1 MGIEISGKHGSI
13 GASIKPSTA
22 PSLVAELPGI
32 LISPASSGAP
42 KATMEA
48 GS

>member
-1 MGIEISGKHGSI
+1 MDVEISGKRGSI
-13 GASIKPSTA
+13 GASIKPSA
-22 PSLVAELPGI
+22 KSSLVAEMPGLTI
-32 LISPASSGAP
+32 APAPSGGP

>member
-1 MGIEISGKHGSI
+1 MAGEISGKHGSM
-13 GASIKPSTA
+13 GASIKPSVA

-32 LISPASSGAP
+32 LIAPAPSGGP
-42 KATMEA
+42 KATIEA

>member
-1 MGIEISGKHGSI
+1 MGMEITGKHGSI
-13 GASIKPSTA
+13 GASIKPSVA

-32 LISPASSGAP
+32 LIAPAPAGGP

>member
-1 MGIEISGKHGSI
+1 MGMEITAKHGSI
-13 GASIKPSTA
+13 GASIKPSVA
-22 PSLVAELPGI
+22 PSFTAELPGI
-32 LISPASSGAP
+32 LIAPAPSGGP